1 MYFSIREP
9 GNGGWSDWSAWDDCP
24 VICGGGVSVSRSRS
38 CNNPSFESPGAYCSG
53 DATET
58 QYCNTQACDDDAQ
71 LVNHRG
77 PWTLVYKA
85 PAGTTVSGYNDY
97 YSHFAD
103 SSTSSTLNDGSVT
116 VMRDFGSGGSAF
128 KSSKLLQWESGITIS
143 AVRLSV
149 FKNGEEAAYVIFDAR
164 GKGKLEWFD
173 CNNIVGSS
181 YTDIATYTEQ
191 YCGFTPYTANVKR
204 NFYINAYTTSCTGT
218 YGWIMLKDYNSV
230 TDCSVWDVGTT
241 SSPYIKY
248 STSTTLQNFQTGS
261 IGSGDSLAIFI
272 MEWHMVFKGI
282 QGVTPAAG
290 SLVTLW
296 TGSAVENDND
306 DTKTTITNSPSD
318 TVKSSLVEDWQ
329 GYFTMIDMVKYAYF
343 TSGEEKAYVVFDG
356 RGTTKSTW
364 FADGKKIYSSY
375 TDITTDTPTTSGIT
389 GDTYRKFAL
398 IRTSSSCSGLSAW
411 MMVLDVGGSVACS
424 FDNNVQTRPYFLYSG
439 GTTDSV
445 AESGGNW
452 DSAGF
457 PSAHTMGIFVKGFY
471 PVMKWARGQTISPA
485 SSVYNLWTGTYTLNE
500 FTTSAHSF
508 AASTATYKSS
518 IVDSWTSY
526 YIKAVR
532 VSMYTSGVEQAYIV
546 FDAHGSDKSSWF
558 DCDRILYT
566 NYVDLNRRT
575 SPPHYCSIAG
585 DSSQNRRFFIEYTYS
600 SCDTA
605 GGWIGVFEGSSC
617 NYDNKATSP
626 FAMYSDASPNRYEYN
641 INMAVA
647 DVFVISIAMDDFCD
661 FSPCQ
666 NGGTCYHRGV
676 KYECVCDGDYYG
688 LDCADLD
695 GNFTAWTD
703 WGTCST
709 TCYAWG
715 THSRTRTCTN
725 PTPAGPNGQSCT
737 GDTSETQGCIPDL
750 DVCSAWRLVF
760 KAPSGT
766 APPSSYADVASFYL
780 SSDTVNDG
788 TESVMTD
795 FSSGGQMY
803 KSALLNEW
811 GVNKTF
817 SAVRYSIYKNGEEVA
832 YIVFDGRGTSKG
844 TWMDCSNILYS
855 SYTDITTVSKNY
867 CLIK

>member
-1 MYFSIREP
+1 MYMGTRPPPGQYMKVTPTPSAVTPVVMLVIFSVTGYTATSGTGTRPPP
-9 GNGGWSDWSAWDDCP
+9 GQYMKVTPTPSAVTP
-24 VICGGGVSVSRSRS
+24 VVMLVIFSVTGYTATSGTVYEGYSYTFSWYTASSGTVYEGYSYTFS
-38 CNNPSFESPGAYCSG
+38 CNSGYFIDMISATYYKCSSSSSDVTSTLESYLDGTTSTRLTISDSLLGHTTTSCTGYLISSWYCG
-53 DATET
+53 H
-58 QYCNTQACDDDAQ
+58 DAQ

-103 SSTSSTLNDGSVT
+103 STTSSTLNDGSVT

-143 AVRLSV
+143 AVKLSV
-149 FKNGEEAAYVIFDAR
+149 FKDGEEAAYVIFDAR

-173 CNNIVGSS
+173 CDNIVGSS
-181 YTDIATYTEQ
+181 YTDIASYSEN
-191 YCGFTPYTANVKR
+191 YCGLSPYSSNYKR
-204 NFYINAYTTSCTGT
+204 NFYINAYGTACTST
-218 YGWIMLKDYNSV
+218 YGWIMLKDYNSISG
-230 TDCSVWDVGTT
+230 CSVWDPATT
-241 SSPYIKY
+241 SNPYIKY
-248 STSTTLQNFQTGS
+248 STSTTLQNFYTGS
-261 IGSGDSLAIFI
+261 IGNGDSLAIFI

-290 SLVTLW
+290 SLETLW
-296 TGSAVENDND
+296 TGSTVENDND

-364 FADGKKIYSSY
+364 FADGKEIYSSY

-445 AESGGNW
+445 AESGGLW
-452 DSAGF
+452 YSAGF
-457 PSAHTMGIFVKGFY
+457 PAAHTMGIFVKGFY

-532 VSMYTSGVEQAYIV
+532 VSMYSGGSEVAYVV
-546 FDAHGSDKSSWF
+546 FDAHESDKTTWF

-566 NYVDLNRRT
+566 NYQDLNRRT
-575 SPPHYCSIAG
+575 GSFTHCSIAG
-585 DSSQNRRFFIEYTYS
+585 DSSAYRRFFIEYTYS
-600 SCDTA
+600 SCTTA
-605 GGWIGVFEGSSC
+605 GGWIGVFEGSDC
-617 NYDNKATSP
+617 GFDNLGTSP
-626 FAMYSDASPNRYEYN
+626 FALYSDTLPGFEYN
-641 INMAVA
+641 IT
-647 DVFVISIAMDDFCD
+647 MDNFCD

-676 KYECVCDGDYYG
+676 KYDCVCAGDYYG
-688 LDCADLD
+688 LDCADRKFRFD
-695 GNFTAWTD
+695 YHKFT
-703 WGTCST
+703 
-709 TCYAWG
+709 
-715 THSRTRTCTN
+715 
-725 PTPAGPNGQSCT
+725 
-737 GDTSETQGCIPDL
+737 
-750 DVCSAWRLVF
+750 
-760 KAPSGT
+760 
-766 APPSSYADVASFYL
+766 YL
-780 SSDTVNDG
+780 
-788 TESVMTD
+788 
-795 FSSGGQMY
+795 
-803 KSALLNEW
+803 
-811 GVNKTF
+811 
-817 SAVRYSIYKNGEEVA
+817 
-832 YIVFDGRGTSKG
+832 
-844 TWMDCSNILYS
+844 
-855 SYTDITTVSKNY
+855 
-867 CLIK
+867 LIKYV